1 LLDATQLFSPR
12 ELFWIA
18 KNGIKMTGMP
28 SWENSMSDRQIWN
41 VVAWLE
47 ASKDL
52 PPQTYVRWR
61 AERRCGASARTA
73 PGPLSTPL
81 P

>member
-1 LLDATQLFSPR
+1 
-12 ELFWIA
+12 
-18 KNGIKMTGMP
+18 
-28 SWENSMSDRQIWN
+28 MSDRQVWN

-61 AERRCGASARTA
+61 GRRRCD
-73 PGPLSTPL
+73 
-81 P
+81 